1 MQKRGYIP
9 SVSRHRPITHP
20 ARVGQGTA
28 KKEEE
33 WDEGEGFREMEDER
47 VSEAGTENGMNKR

>member
-20 ARVGQGTA
+20 GRARVGQGTA

-47 VSEAGTENGMNKR
+47 VRLEAWN